1 MDQEAINAFVAKLD
15 ALDPALA
22 EEATGLFTAMLQE
35 LATLEEAAAADAA
48 PADA

>member
-22 EEATGLFTAMLQE
+22 DEATALFTALLQE
-35 LATLEEAAAADAA
+35 IATFEEAASGDAA
-48 PADA
+48 PVAA

>member
-22 EEATGLFTAMLQE
+22 DEATALFTGLLQE
-35 LATLEEAAAADAA
+35 IATFEAAASGDAPVA
-48 PADA
+48 A